1 MGRRSGVRTR
11 PHREKPYHEG
21 RIFGTLADANMPSTD
36 TTEGS
41 TANARDPVTADAASG
56 EFPNAGGRI
65 RHDVPVV
72 RLEGITKG
80 FGDSTYPIVANLDL
94 TVHEGEILCLLGP
107 SGCGKTTLLRMIAGF
122 DRPDRGLVKIRER
135 VVVGPHAWVRPE
147 SRRIGFVFQDF
158 ALFPHLTVLQNV
170 AFGVR
175 AGSRTARLD
184 RARDVLDLVGLT
196 IFQGRHPHQLSGG
209 QQQRVALARA
219 LAPEPEVILL
229 DEPFSN
235 LDAGLRETTR
245 DEVRRILA
253 TTRTTAI
260 LVTHDQEEALAFA
273 DRLAVMRAGRLEQ
286 IGFPEEVYKRPR
298 TAFVASFLGRTNLL
312 RAEGKGHLAETRL
325 GTVPLTREAKG
336 SVLLSLRPEDL
347 AFDDHEGLQVRVLE
361 RQFKGHDLTF
371 TCQVLDADEDAPHV
385 IVQTGPGS
393 NVQAGTV
400 ARVTSR
406 GPAVPLEGSAASKQA

>member
-1 MGRRSGVRTR
+1 M
-11 PHREKPYHEG
+11 
-21 RIFGTLADANMPSTD
+21 D
-36 TTEGS
+36 TTRIPNVPAGDHAAADS
-41 TANARDPVTADAASG
+41 APGASRD
-56 EFPNAGGRI
+56 AGGRI
-65 RHDVPVV
+65 RTDVPVV
-72 RLEGITKG
+72 RLEAITKG

-94 TVHEGEILCLLGP
+94 TVYEGEILCLLGP

-122 DRPDRGLVKIRER
+122 DRPDEGVVKIRDR
-135 VVVGPHAWVRPE
+135 VVVGPRNWVRPE
-147 SRRIGFVFQDF
+147 ARRIGFVFQDF

-175 AGSRTARLD
+175 AGSRKARLE
-184 RARDVLDLVGLT
+184 RAREVLDLVGLT

-286 IGFPEEVYKRPR
+286 IGLPEEVYKRPR

-312 RAEGKGHLAETRL
+312 RAEGKGQLAETPL
-325 GTVPLTREAKG
+325 GMVPLTREAKG

-347 AFDDHEGLQVRVLE
+347 AFDENEGLQVRVLE

-393 NVQAGTV
+393 DVRAGAI

-406 GPAVPLEGSAASKQA
+406 GPAVPLEGSAAAKQA